1 MRVLFSDERLR
12 RMYSTG
18 RGDRTATRLSRMW
31 SRVFAGGLQ
40 PRRWVTL
47 EVRGRSTGQPT
58 RFPLGMADLDGQWY
72 LVSMLG
78 DRCNWVRNV
87 RAAGGHAVLI
97 HRRRRPVLLVEVEVS
112 QRPRILRRYL
122 QVVPGGRPH
131 IPVAVDAPVADFEA
145 IARDYPTFL
154 VTDRPGVEHDVPPGA
169 APAPGRPDVR
179 GMDS

>member
-1 MRVLFSDERLR
+1 MGVLFSDDRLR
-12 RMYSTG
+12 RMYSGG
-18 RGDRTATRLSRMW
+18 RGDRTATRLARMW
-31 SRVFAGGLQ
+31 SRVFAWGLQ

-47 EVRGRSTGQPT
+47 EVAGRRTGRPT

-78 DRCNWVRNV
+78 ERCNWVRNV

-97 HRRRRPVLLVEVEVS
+97 HRRRRRVLLVDVEAS

-131 IPVAVDAPVADFEA
+131 VPVAPDAPVASFEA
-145 IARDYPTFL
+145 IAVDYPTFL
-154 VTDRPGVEHDVPPGA
+154 VCDDPPA
-169 APAPGRPDVR
+169 RHHA
-179 GMDS
+179 